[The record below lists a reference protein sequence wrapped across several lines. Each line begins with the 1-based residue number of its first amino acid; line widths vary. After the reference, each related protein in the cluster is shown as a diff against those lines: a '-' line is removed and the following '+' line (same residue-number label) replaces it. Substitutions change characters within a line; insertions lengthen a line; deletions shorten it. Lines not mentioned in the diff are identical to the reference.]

1 MPSFAYRFKEKTV
14 STQLNIEQLNAL
26 GVPRGELWGL
36 LQKGQTITLGDGR
49 EILPEQ
55 VLQPPPASRIAIIAG
70 DNDKPELLI
79 DALQGS
85 HLLVHEA
92 TLTDAALQ
100 KAGPVWM
107 HSSARM
113 VAEAAEASG
122 VPNLILTHFSGR
134 YQLSAK
140 AGSNSIH
147 ALKAEAEAYYSGNT
161 VMARDFSAWEVDRAG
176 RLIES
181 QSLMGS

>member
-1 MPSFAYRFKEKTV
+1 MPSFAYRFEEKTV
-14 STQLNIEQLNAL
+14 STRLNIEQLNAL

-70 DNDKPELLI
+70 D
-79 DALQGS
+79 
-85 HLLVHEA
+85 
-92 TLTDAALQ
+92 
-100 KAGPVWM
+100 
-107 HSSARM
+107 
-113 VAEAAEASG
+113 
-122 VPNLILTHFSGR
+122 FS
-134 YQLSAK
+134 
-140 AGSNSIH
+140 
-147 ALKAEAEAYYSGNT
+147 T
-161 VMARDFSAWEVDRAG
+161 WEVDRAG